1 VSTGAATYLDHSLV
15 DAEVGVRLE
24 VDAVVLLQ
32 RSRRPYP
39 RCREIPG
46 GGGGGEARAAATE
59 GGVPVEVRRQHS
71 EMVRP
76 ERRGRLELEISDF

>member
-1 VSTGAATYLDHSLV
+1 V

-24 VDAVVLLQ
+24 VDAVVLHQ

-39 RCREIPG
+39 RCRGIPGGG
-46 GGGGGEARAAATE
+46 GGGGGEARAAAPE
-59 GGVPVEVRRQHS
+59 GGVPVEVRRQHG